1 MGQLSVWRGGKILGG
16 GGCFSSSYKKTT
28 IIICSI
34 NLVAALYII
43 HSLYYIYT
51 SSSNNNGDN
60 ALSPYFTGKYT
71 EDQIKRMEESIRIR
85 EAAQPLDLIKL
96 VKGIKKELSR
106 GKRGVKLSKPVKQKI
121 ADELLQRLKGLNKTA
136 SLSEQREALEIWR
149 KEKLE
154 ETNKFQLGKENS
166 SSPSSAK
173 DATKLKKALESDWNM
188 LLEDLGVWFPAEIIH
203 KEHDD
208 RPEEE
213 PEDNIIA
220 GRPLPPQCNAEL
232 HTDYG
237 GAAVKW
243 GLTHHKETAADC
255 CQACLDQAKNAREG
269 EMKCNIWVYCPSE
282 HGCHSP
288 DIYEHKFQECWLKQA
303 DVPKVTFHWKY
314 AESYRRSH
322 STAPVFVPWLSG
334 VTST

>member
-1 MGQLSVWRGGKILGG
+1 MGQLLVWRGGKILGG
-16 GGCFSSSYKKTT
+16 GGCLSTSYKKST

-34 NLVAALYII
+34 NLVAALYIL
-43 HSLYYIYT
+43 HSVYYIFT
-51 SSSNNNGDN
+51 SNNNTTNN
-60 ALSPYFTGKYT
+60 ALSPYLTGKYT
-71 EDQIKRMEESIRIR
+71 EGQIKRMEESIQIR
-85 EAAQPLDLIKL
+85 EAAQPLDLINV
-96 VKGIKKELSR
+96 VKGIRKELSR
-106 GKRGVKLSKPVKQKI
+106 VERGVGLSRPVKQQI
-121 ADELLQRLKGLNKTA
+121 ADEILQRLKELNKTA

-149 KEKLE
+149 REKIE
-154 ETNKFQLGKENS
+154 ETKKLQKENS

-173 DATKLKKALESDWNM
+173 DATMLKKALKSNWNM

-208 RPEEE
+208 KPEEE

-232 HTDYG
+232 HTDYA

-255 CQACLDQAKNAREG
+255 CQACLDQAKKAREG

-282 HGCHSP
+282 NGCHSP

-303 DVPKVTFHWKY
+303 DVPKVTFQWKY
-314 AESYRRSH
+314 TESYRRSH